1 MTRYASGSEKCMN
14 LLSNVRVAQM
24 GILNLTPDSFSDG
37 GRYCSVPAA
46 LGHAVKLVSDGAH
59 IIDIGAVSTR
69 PGAEKVDVETEWQ
82 RVRDTLR
89 QLRLMLPEK
98 VLVSLDTFSPEV
110 AFRAADEG
118 LIDIINDV
126 AAAQVPNDAAGVGN
140 NTILKNK
147 RTTAHVAAHFD
158 LGLILMHMQG
168 EPQTMQ
174 LAPHYYDCVGEISN
188 FLSGRLKFART
199 QGVRWCAVDP
209 GIGFGKS
216 LEHNLSLL
224 TQESLARL
232 QALDSPV
239 LIGLSRKSFLKK
251 LAERDAVEIAF
262 ASPAEEELWRDR
274 QSLHWE
280 QACIGWGARI
290 IRTHAIKSFA

>member
-24 GILNLTPDSFSDG
+24 GILNLAPDSFSDG

-46 LGHAVKLVSDGAH
+46 LGHVVKLVSDGAH

-69 PGAEKVDVETEWQ
+69 PGAAPVDHHTEWQ
-82 RVRDTLR
+82 RVHETLR
-89 QLRLMLPEK
+89 ELRRALPEET
-98 VLVSLDTFSPEV
+98 LISLDTYAPEV
-110 AFRAADEG
+110 AFRAAGEG

-126 AAAQVPNDAAGVGN
+126 SASQVHISKVASEIDSDRGA
-140 NTILKNK
+140 TW
-147 RTTAHVAAHFD
+147 TTAHIAARYD

-168 EPQTMQ
+168 NPQTMQ
-174 LAPHYYDCVGEISN
+174 IAPQYDDCVGEISD
-188 FLSGRLKFART
+188 FLRDRLQFAKSH
-199 QGVRWCAVDP
+199 GVRWCAVDP
-209 GIGFGKS
+209 GIGFGKT

-224 TQESLARL
+224 TKESFARL
-232 QALDSPV
+232 QELDAPI

-251 LAERDAVEIAF
+251 LAERDLESVDF
-262 ASPAEEELWRDR
+262 ATPADEELWRDQ

-280 QACIGWGARI
+280 QSCIGWGARI